1 MEEITKR
8 LYMKTKINKFTK
20 ILLDYSEDIVHLGI
34 IFLIPHVAW
43 GSFLFFTAMS
53 LYVWY
58 KVYQNGISFYTS
70 TYSKRIDDIYNNPK
84 THFIVLS
91 IIYAL
96 YAIFAIQY
104 SNIIP
109 YFVSIPYVILVS
121 SHDFFIILFIKKIW
135 SLKQGLN
142 KNEKT

>member
-1 MEEITKR
+1 MEEIAKR
-8 LYMKTKINKFTK
+8 FYMKTKINKFTK

-34 IFLIPHVAW
+34 IFLIPYVAW
-43 GSFLFFTAMS
+43 ASFLFFTVMS
-53 LYVWY
+53 LYVWN

-96 YAIFAIQY
+96 YTIFAIQY

-121 SHDFFIILFIKKIW
+121 SHDFFIILFIKKVW
-135 SLKQGLN
+135 SLKQELN
-142 KNEKT
+142 KNEKI